1 MENTTEQRKT
11 ELLGMN
17 LDYDG
22 GQTLLEAIRWS
33 KFLSIVAIVGIGLL
47 ILVFGI
53 FGPIYAIGNGVESPY
68 GAGIVWLVLGLF
80 MLYLGA
86 WVMAAIILLRFSRQ
100 TKRGIQYQDQVLFN
114 RGLKSLKTTFLI
126 LGIVSSLS
134 LVATII
140 TIIVN
145 PT

>member
-1 MENTTEQRKT
+1 MENTTEQQKT

-33 KFLSIVAIVGIGLL
+33 KFLSIVAIAGIGLL
-47 ILVFGI
+47 ILVFAI
-53 FGPIYAIGNGVESPY
+53 FGPIFAAGNGVESPY
-68 GAGIVWLVLGLF
+68 GAGMVWLVLGLF
-80 MLYLGA
+80 LLYLGA
-86 WVMAAIILLRFSRQ
+86 WVMAAIILLRFSQQ
-100 TKRGIQYQDQVLFN
+100 TRRGIQYQDQALFN

-134 LVATII
+134 LLATII